1 MIYSKPLANFPF
13 PAHPIFDEAVE
24 FLPQILITTLVT
36 FVTTPNDLSCLTIT
50 IVSHKRSSFCYSER
64 VFRKKKKKDCRNSD
78 KLAVQTADTMS
89 TFVGYLHKRFV
100 FDA

>member
-64 VFRKKKKKDCRNSD
+64 VFRKKKKKGLSEQRQVSGSDCRHNVNICRISSQ
-78 KLAVQTADTMS
+78 KIRL
-89 TFVGYLHKRFV
+89 
-100 FDA
+100 